1 MNNQITNSVSGNS
14 RDTIA
19 DYWWN
24 TVHEHNKKPKIIKT
38 TDLKSVT
45 KIRVG
50 VDNTPKRKFKTK
62 QQREHEAKL
71 RKNIELSKN
80 IRFLN

>member
-1 MNNQITNSVSGNS
+1 MNKLDNHMSGNQRTNGDPIWIIAS
-14 RDTIA
+14 R
-19 DYWWN
+19 N
-24 TVHEHNKKPKIIKT
+24 NLKPKIIKV
-38 TDLKSVT
+38 TDLNGVT
-45 KIRVG
+45 KIRIG
-50 VDNTPKRKFKTK
+50 VDNSNNRKLKTK